1 MSVGV
6 GLLGGMTTPAAPVSA
21 PTPEAEKGVAAAPDT
36 TLPPT
41 DQSSPS
47 VYAATMDTLGVMI
60 DTVVET
66 ERAKWWMAAVQA
78 AQIDHSRRMAELV
91 CHPVTSDGM
100 RGWSPAETARRTI
113 ISELACAL
121 RVPEITAEK
130 LIVESKTLVNDLPRT
145 WAGLLDAK
153 YSYRHVQVIIEGSW
167 ALPDEL
173 RVEFETAALPYAET
187 LTASRFKVKARKIR
201 ERLDKASIAKRH
213 EAAKND
219 RHVELDPAED
229 GMAWLNLYVEAPI
242 AVAMYQKATE
252 VARSLQGPNEPR
264 TLAQLRADVLA
275 TMLLGGGIGGT
286 STLPPHDTSKD
297 ESGGVINGDC
307 YRGDGSDDPGDSGSD
322 IDTGGA
328 TETTAGAV
336 SGVCD
341 PFAHIR
347 PRVALMVPVLSLLGL
362 SDEPATLEGIGPIDI
377 ATARKLTASAPS
389 ITRILT
395 HPETGTILSV
405 GRKKYRVPKALK
417 RWLEMRDQTCSKPG
431 CGAPAYLCDLDHIEE
446 WQHGGESSV
455 QNLAHLCK
463 KHHAEKHHTAWQTE
477 MTDTGTLW
485 TSPTGRKYL
494 SPHGMDISTG

>member
-1 MSVGV
+1 MDM
-6 GLLGGMTTPAAPVSA
+6 LGA
-21 PTPEAEKGVAAAPDT
+21 
-36 TLPPT
+36 
-41 DQSSPS
+41 
-47 VYAATMDTLGVMI
+47 MI

-100 RGWSPAETARRTI
+100 RAWSPAETARRTI
-113 ISELACAL
+113 ISELACAM
-121 RVPEITAEK
+121 RIPEITAEK

-145 WAGLLDAK
+145 WAGLLDGK
-153 YSYRHVQVIIEGSW
+153 FSYRHAQVIIEGSW
-167 ALPDEL
+167 ALPEPL
-173 RVEFETAALPYAET
+173 RNEFETTCLPYAET
-187 LTASRFKVKARKIR
+187 LTAARFKVKARKIR
-201 ERLDKASIAKRH
+201 ERLDQASMAKRH
-213 EAAKND
+213 EAARND
-219 RHVELDPAED
+219 RHVELDPADD
-229 GMAWLNLYVEAPI
+229 GMAWLNLYVEAPV

-275 TMLLGGGIGGT
+275 TMLLGGGVDGASPQASRNGDD
-286 STLPPHDTSKD
+286 SG
-297 ESGGVINGDC
+297 ESGDSN
-307 YRGDGSDDPGDSGSD
+307 DSGSD
-322 IDTGGA
+322 IAVGGTTESTGG
-328 TETTAGAV
+328 TAGGA
-336 SGVCD
+336 CD
-341 PFAHIR
+341 PFTHIR

-377 ATARKLTASAPS
+377 ATARKLAANAPS

-417 RWLEMRDQTCSKPG
+417 RWLQMRDQTCSKPG

-455 QNLAHLCK
+455 QNLVHLCK
-463 KHHAEKHHTAWQTE
+463 KHHAEKHHTGWQTE
-477 MTDTGTLW
+477 MTPTGIMW
-485 TSPTGRKYL
+485 TSPTGKKYE

>member
-1 MSVGV
+1 
-6 GLLGGMTTPAAPVSA
+6 
-21 PTPEAEKGVAAAPDT
+21 
-36 TLPPT
+36 
-41 DQSSPS
+41 
-47 VYAATMDTLGVMI
+47 MDTLGAMI

-66 ERAKWWMAAVQA
+66 ERAQWWMSAIQA

-100 RGWSPAETARRTI
+100 RGWSQAETARRTI
-113 ISELACAL
+113 VSELACAL

-145 WAGLLDAK
+145 WAGLLDGK
-153 YSYRHVQVIIEGSW
+153 FSYRHAQVIIEGSW
-167 ALPDEL
+167 ALTDAL

-201 ERLDKASIAKRH
+201 ERLDTASITKRH

-229 GMAWLNLYVEAPI
+229 GMAWLNLYVEAPV

-252 VARSLQGPNEPR
+252 AARSLQGQNEPR

-275 TMLLGGGIGGT
+275 TMVLAGGLGGDVAGSANDQSAEAGAGSGSQSGSGVAGG
-286 STLPPHDTSKD
+286 SGAD
-297 ESGGVINGDC
+297 ENSGTA
-307 YRGDGSDDPGDSGSD
+307 DGSPNPC
-322 IDTGGA
+322 A
-328 TETTAGAV
+328 AN
-336 SGVCD
+336 

-347 PRVALMVPVLSLLGL
+347 PRVALMVPALSLLGL

-377 ATARKLTASAPS
+377 QTAMRLVGNAPS

-405 GRKKYRVPKALK
+405 GRRKYRVPKALK

-463 KHHAEKHHTAWQTE
+463 KHHAEKHHTGWKTE
-477 MTDTGTLW
+477 MTPTGTMW
-485 TSPTGRKYL
+485 TSPTGKKYF
-494 SPHGMDISTG
+494 SPHGLDISTGSG

>member
-1 MSVGV
+1 
-6 GLLGGMTTPAAPVSA
+6 
-21 PTPEAEKGVAAAPDT
+21 
-36 TLPPT
+36 
-41 DQSSPS
+41 
-47 VYAATMDTLGVMI
+47 MDTLGIML

-66 ERAKWWMAAVQA
+66 ERAKWWLSAIQA

-100 RGWSPAETARRTI
+100 KAWSPAETARRTI
-113 ISELACAL
+113 ISELACAM
-121 RVPEITAEK
+121 RIPEITAEK

-145 WAGLLDAK
+145 WAGLLDGK
-153 YSYRHVQVIIEGSW
+153 YSYRHAQVIIAGSW
-167 ALPDEL
+167 ALPDDL

-201 ERLDKASIAKRH
+201 ERLDKSSITKRH

-219 RHVELDPAED
+219 RHVALDPAED

-275 TMLLGGGIGGT
+275 TMLLAG
-286 STLPPHDTSKD
+286 
-297 ESGGVINGDC
+297 
-307 YRGDGSDDPGDSGSD
+307 GDGVHRAPVGAHSDADSGDSTSASADGGDVTLDGS
-322 IDTGGA
+322 A
-328 TETTAGAV
+328 PAPSCA
-336 SGVCD
+336 D
-341 PFAHIR
+341 PFSHIR

-377 ATARKLTASAPS
+377 QTATRLVGNAPS

-463 KHHAEKHHTAWQTE
+463 KHHAEKHHTAWKTE
-477 MTDTGTLW
+477 MTDTGTMW
-485 TSPTGRKYL
+485 TSPTGKKYF
-494 SPHGMDISTG
+494 SPHEMEIGTG

>member
-1 MSVGV
+1 MSVAV
-6 GLLGGMTTPAAPVSA
+6 GLLGGMTTPAVPVSA
-21 PTPEAEKGVAAAPDT
+21 PASEAGEASTSLYV
-36 TLPPT
+36 
-41 DQSSPS
+41 
-47 VYAATMDTLGVMI
+47 ATMDTLGVMI

-66 ERAKWWMAAVQA
+66 ERAKWWMSAIQA

-100 RGWSPAETARRTI
+100 KAWSPAETARRTI
-113 ISELACAL
+113 ISELACAM
-121 RVPEITAEK
+121 RIPEITAEK

-145 WAGLLDAK
+145 WAGLLDGK
-153 YSYRHVQVIIEGSW
+153 YSYRHAQVIIEGSW
-167 ALPDEL
+167 ALRDDL

-201 ERLDKASIAKRH
+201 ERLDTASIAKRH

-219 RHVELDPAED
+219 RHVELNPAED
-229 GMAWLNLYVEAPI
+229 GMAWLNLYVEAPV

-252 VARSLQGPNEPR
+252 VARSLQGPNETR
-264 TLAQLRADVLA
+264 TLAQLRVDVLS
-275 TMLLGGGIGGT
+275 TMLLAGGIGGGSNT
-286 STLPPHDTSKD
+286 LRNNESDSETESKST
-297 ESGGVINGDC
+297 
-307 YRGDGSDDPGDSGSD
+307 SGSD
-322 IDTGGA
+322 GGSDGGSDIA
-328 TETTAGAV
+328 EVSTAESTAGIPGSA
-336 SGVCD
+336 CD

-347 PRVALMVPVLSLLGL
+347 PKVAIMVPVLSLLGL

-377 ATARKLTASAPS
+377 QTAMRLVGNAPS

-455 QNLAHLCK
+455 HNLAHLCK
-463 KHHAEKHHTAWQTE
+463 KHHAEKHHTGWKTE
-477 MTDTGTLW
+477 MTPTGTMW
-485 TSPTGRKYL
+485 TSPTGKNYF
-494 SPHGMDISTG
+494 SPHEIDINTG